1 VDAGWP
7 RVIQGKG
14 RGVADIQGSEHAAK
28 TLIVV
33 NCQHIADINHKEYTE
48 RDFEISE
55 KFLKGKNPTGLRSRR
70 RFFGQMMQ
78 MRKTQAT
85 LSGSPTWKGMRR

>member
-70 RFFGQMMQ
+70 RFFWADDANEKDPGDPFGIAYLE
-78 MRKTQAT
+78 RDA
-85 LSGSPTWKGMRR
+85 

>member
-55 KFLKGKNPTGLRSRR
+55 KFFDGKKPTGLRSRR
-70 RFFGQMMQ
+70 GFFWADDANEKEPSDPFGIAYLE
-78 MRKTQAT
+78 RDA
-85 LSGSPTWKGMRR
+85 